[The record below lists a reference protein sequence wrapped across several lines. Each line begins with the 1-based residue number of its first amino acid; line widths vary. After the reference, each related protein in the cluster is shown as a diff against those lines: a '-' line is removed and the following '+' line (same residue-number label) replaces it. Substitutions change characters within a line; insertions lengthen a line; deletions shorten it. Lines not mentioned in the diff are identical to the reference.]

1 MSSKSDFLKTA
12 ILSLSPERFSEAVAI
27 FERSYLANEVVSV
40 DGHDDGGCDIKIYK
54 NRREQKR
61 CVQVT
66 VNKNVKNKLYD
77 DLVKVDQ
84 LISKYG
90 YSSTFD
96 FFCSVSLSDDK
107 INEYKAYANKTY
119 CVELNIYDGNRLSQL
134 DCHPLEDYL
143 YSLVKPDTISF
154 SLDKATKLLYQMLAS
169 GKNTSGIK
177 QSILN
182 SIIVSILFERGALSV
197 SELKSELFERAN
209 INVPNILDSIQDLN
223 EDGRVTYDRN
233 SGIICLTDFE
243 RECVKDI
250 IATSTIIEEEFL
262 SSFREIFN
270 RYGVQDQQVLRL
282 VLEDIKCLY
291 KSIYNSDIDGLSGFS
306 QKDVIEDFKNNLQK
320 RIPIVSAIED
330 LYDEIKVLCE
340 NNSYLNRIIASES
353 FLSLYKSNKLEQY
366 LNHKKKV
373 IFLDTPAIVYLLL
386 SKFSDRVIKE
396 WSDPDYN
403 SMCCLINLCNQNP
416 NRLELCVYREY
427 LYEVSWEIR
436 KALQLSWLDTCS
448 FTESLGETSN
458 NFYNFYHYMR
468 EKDLFEIDEEIDSLE
483 DLIYAMGIDD
493 TDVNS
498 TYFMQDTVK
507 DLDSI
512 LQDYGIT
519 VVDRERFDCF
529 TECKIFYERQ
539 LLLHGKN
546 KTSNAISNDVSQMLY
561 LLTDNANENEED
573 LFLSTWDTSLFDLR
587 DGLIKMDDKG
597 HFSFFHICNPARLS
611 NRIALELFNIDQSA
625 ITNDVFLYADKEY
638 DISKKIKSLR
648 DLIAPILGRK
658 GNANSKL
665 IRNLN
670 SIKKEQI
677 QSSEKEQNQEKKS
690 IHPVEDVLLLMMK
703 STDTSNKEYLQKFI
717 AFANNESNNDYII
730 KVVEEGV
737 VALTHNVSYD
747 LRSFYSAVE
756 SGVIPESF
764 S

>member
-12 ILSLSPERFSEAVAI
+12 ILSLSSERFSEAVAI
-27 FERSYLANEVVSV
+27 FERSYLVNEVVSV

-77 DLVKVDQ
+77 DLVKVNQ
-84 LISKYG
+84 LISKYN

-107 INEYKAYANKTY
+107 INEYKAYANNTY
-119 CVELNIYDGNRLSQL
+119 CIELNIYDGNRLSQL
-134 DCHPLEDYL
+134 ACPPLEDYL

-154 SLDKATKLLYQMLAS
+154 SLDKATTLLYQMLAS

-182 SIIVSILFERGALSV
+182 SIIVSILFEQGALSV
-197 SELKSELFERAN
+197 SKLKNELYARAN
-209 INVPNILDSIQDLN
+209 INVPNIIDSVQGLY
-223 EDGRVTYDRN
+223 EDGRVIYDRN
-233 SGIICLTDFE
+233 SGIICLSEIE

-250 IATSTIIEEEFL
+250 IATSKIIEEDFL
-262 SSFREIFN
+262 SSFSEIFK
-270 RYGVQDQQVLRL
+270 RYGVQDQQVLKL
-282 VLEDIKCLY
+282 VLEDIKSLY
-291 KSIYNSDIDGLSGFS
+291 KSIYNSDIDGLSGYS
-306 QKDVIEDFKNNLQK
+306 QKDAIDDFKNNLQK
-320 RIPIVSAIED
+320 RIPVASSIEN
-330 LYDEIKVLCE
+330 LYDEIKNLCE
-340 NNSYLNRIIASES
+340 DNSYLNRIIASES

-373 IFLDTPAIVYLLL
+373 IFLDTPAVVYLLL

-396 WSDPDYN
+396 WTDPDYH
-403 SMCCLINLCNQNP
+403 SMSSLVNLCNQNP
-416 NRLELCVYREY
+416 DRLELCVYREY

-436 KALQLSWLDTCS
+436 KALQLSWLDMCS

-458 NFYNFYHYMR
+458 NFYNYYQYMR
-468 EKDLFEIDEEIDSLE
+468 ENDLFEIDEKIDSLE
-483 DLIYAMGIDD
+483 DLIYAMGVDN

-498 TYFMQDTVK
+498 AYFMPDTVK
-507 DLDSI
+507 DLDMI

-519 VVDRERFDCF
+519 VVDKERFDCF
-529 TECKIFYERQ
+529 TECRVFYEKQ
-539 LLLHGKN
+539 LILSGRN
-546 KTSNAISNDVSQMLY
+546 KTSSAISNDVSQMLY
-561 LLTDNANENEED
+561 LLTDNANDNEED
-573 LFLSTWDTSLFDLR
+573 LFLSTWDTSLFELR
-587 DGLIKMDDKG
+587 DGLIKEDDKG
-597 HFSFFHICNPARLS
+597 FFSYFHICNPARLS

-638 DISKKIKSLR
+638 DISRRIKSLR
-648 DLIAPILGRK
+648 DLIAPILGKK

-677 QSSEKEQNQEKKS
+677 QSSEKEQNQEKKK

-703 STDTSNKEYLQKFI
+703 STESQNKDYLQKFI

-730 KVVEEGV
+730 RVVEEGV
-737 VALTHNVSYD
+737 AALKHNKPYD
-747 LRSFYSAVE
+747 LKVFYSAVE
-756 SGVIPESF
+756 SGVIPEVS